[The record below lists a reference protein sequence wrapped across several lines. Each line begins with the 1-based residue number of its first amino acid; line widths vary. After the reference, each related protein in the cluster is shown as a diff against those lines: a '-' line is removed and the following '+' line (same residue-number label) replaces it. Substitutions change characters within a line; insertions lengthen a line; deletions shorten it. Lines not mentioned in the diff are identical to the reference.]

1 MSNSLK
7 VEFLDQDDGLDYVFA
22 RMSAIFGAAFTRH
35 WDGIEPSIIRQEWKR
50 QLGSFLTY
58 LPSLDY
64 AIDRLNGDFVPSA
77 IKFREFC
84 NAGPAIPR
92 DEPQI
97 EYNPAPVDPE
107 VIRKAKERLAELRG
121 EMCKPKT
128 QTT

>member
-1 MSNSLK
+1 MSNSSK
-7 VEFLDQDDGLDYVFA
+7 VEFLDPDEGLDYVFA

-50 QLGSFLTY
+50 QLGNFLTY
-58 LPSLDY
+58 PPNLDY

-92 DEPQI
+92 DEKQI
-97 EYNPAPVDPE
+97 EYNPTPVDPE
-107 VIRKAKERLAELRG
+107 VLRKAKERLAELRG
-121 EMCKPKT
+121 KPWKNPT
-128 QTT
+128 